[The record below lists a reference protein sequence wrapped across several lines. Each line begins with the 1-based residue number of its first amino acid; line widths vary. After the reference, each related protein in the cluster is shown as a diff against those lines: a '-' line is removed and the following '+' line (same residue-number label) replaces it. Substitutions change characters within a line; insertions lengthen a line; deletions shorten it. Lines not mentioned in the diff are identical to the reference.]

1 MLPGGWTPSASFR
14 TDFAFRA
21 LETWLPLG
29 ASANSV
35 LEALQQWDLGIRR
48 QDFLRVADA
57 VRQSQSS
64 EMKIRGQDRD
74 QLIPAAQ
81 YTERDWLLTSN
92 YTYRVNVFGTDPNT
106 GDKMEINRLIGSD
119 DRLSPNELEGVVR
132 QLSEPTSDSLALE
145 IGGVQAYGVIVR
157 TGFFA

>member
-29 ASANSV
+29 ASANAV
-35 LEALQQWDLGIRR
+35 LTALQQWGLGVRR
-48 QDFLRVADA
+48 QDFLQMASTVT
-57 VRQSQSS
+57 QSQSNAI
-64 EMKIRGQDRD
+64 KIRGQDRD

-81 YTERDWLLTSN
+81 YTERDWQLMST
-92 YTYRVNVFGTDPNT
+92 YTYRVEVFGTDPNT
-106 GDKMEINRLIGSD
+106 GERLEISRLIGSD

-132 QLSEPTSDSLALE
+132 GLSEPTSDSLGLE
-145 IGGVQAYGVIVR
+145 IAGVQAYGVIVKP
-157 TGFFA
+157 GFFA